1 MKTFFKNAF
10 AIAVVSLFSAS
21 LSAADYVAARE
32 VLTEDTIKKGDPD
45 TVCYLVSG
53 EIIYSKIEVNE
64 VPQLIKTAVAGKYA
78 AYTTEEAYKGS
89 DGTYKLVLKREEKKL
104 TVYYSENGEFKK
116 EEAVEKTQKI

>member
-53 EIIYSKIEVNE
+53 EITYSKIEVNE

-78 AYTTEEAYKGS
+78 AYTR
-89 DGTYKLVLKREEKKL
+89 KRHTREVMERINL
-104 TVYYSENGEFKK
+104 S
-116 EEAVEKTQKI
+116 